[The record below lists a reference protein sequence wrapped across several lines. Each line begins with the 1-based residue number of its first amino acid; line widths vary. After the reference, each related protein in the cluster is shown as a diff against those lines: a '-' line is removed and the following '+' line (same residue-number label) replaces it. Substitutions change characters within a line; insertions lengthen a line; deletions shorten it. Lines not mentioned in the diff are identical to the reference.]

1 MYIYNTLSQ
10 SKQPFK
16 PLRDNQVDMYV
27 CGITVYDYCH
37 IGHARTVV
45 AFDVIYRY
53 LQHKGYQVRYI
64 RNITDI
70 DDKIINRAHEHGESI
85 TELTERFTQFM
96 HEDFDAL
103 GVARPTEE
111 PRATAYMSQ
120 MIALIETLIR
130 KDLAY
135 VADNGDVYY
144 AVNNFKEYG
153 KLSHRKLDDMR
164 AGERI
169 DVNEAKKDPMDFVL
183 WKMAKAGEPAW
194 DSPWGKGRP
203 GWHIECSAMAGHCL
217 GDTFDIHGG
226 GFDLQFPH
234 HENEIAQSEGATGKC
249 FANTWMHVGFV
260 NIDDEKMSKSLKNF
274 FTIREVLVDYS
285 PEVIRMFLISS
296 HYRSAVNYSQDNLN
310 KARGALERLYTA
322 LRGRDLAVSLPDSDQ
337 FDARFDEA
345 MDDDFN
351 TPEAIAVLFDLAR
364 EVNRLKDQPAQADP
378 MAVKLKHL
386 AGILG
391 ILQNDP
397 EIFLQG
403 SGDDA
408 WILDLIEERKQAR
421 ASKNF
426 KRSDEIRDELL
437 EKGIVLEDGPQGTTW
452 RKSF

>member
-1 MYIYNTLSQ
+1 
-10 SKQPFK
+10 
-16 PLRDNQVDMYV
+16 
-27 CGITVYDYCH
+27 
-37 IGHARTVV
+37 
-45 AFDVIYRY
+45 
-53 LQHKGYQVRYI
+53 
-64 RNITDI
+64 
-70 DDKIINRAHEHGESI
+70 
-85 TELTERFTQFM
+85 M

-103 GVARPTEE
+103 GVARPTQE

-120 MIALIETLIR
+120 MIDLIQTLIQ

-144 AVNNFKEYG
+144 AVNHFKDYG
-153 KLSHRKLDDMR
+153 KLSHRKLEDMR
-164 AGERI
+164 AGERVDI
-169 DVNEAKKDPMDFVL
+169 NEAKKDPMDFVL
-183 WKMAKAGEPAW
+183 WKMAKEGEPAW

-274 FTIREVLVDYS
+274 FTIREVLVDYA
-285 PEVIRMFLISS
+285 PEIIRMFLISS
-296 HYRSAVNYSQDNLN
+296 HYRSAVNYSEDNLN

-322 LRGRDLAVSLPDSDQ
+322 LRGRDLTVSLPAADQ
-337 FDARFDEA
+337 FDTRFDQA

-364 EVNRLKDQPAQADP
+364 EVNRLKDQPAQADS

-386 AGILG
+386 GGILG
-391 ILQNDP
+391 IVQNNP
-397 EIFLQG
+397 EEFLQG

-408 WILDLIEERKQAR
+408 WIMDLIEQRKQAR
-421 ASKNF
+421 VSKNF

-437 EKGIVLEDGPQGTTW
+437 AKGIVLEDGAQGTTW
-452 RKSF
+452 RKSHS